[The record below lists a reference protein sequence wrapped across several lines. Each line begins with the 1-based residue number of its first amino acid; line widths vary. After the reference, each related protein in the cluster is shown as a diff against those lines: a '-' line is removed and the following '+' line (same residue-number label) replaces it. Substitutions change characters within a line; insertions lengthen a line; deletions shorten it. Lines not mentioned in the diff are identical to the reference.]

1 MNVKPTYFPSVAAS
15 GFFAVLLS
23 LVASVS
29 SAAKPS
35 PSPVATSSA
44 KTSSEKVRIALNWKP
59 EPQFGGFYAA
69 QTGDIG
75 KKYGIDF
82 DVVPGGAG
90 TPVIQMIAAG
100 QFDFGI
106 ASADEV
112 VVSRARGTDV
122 VALFAVFQTNPQGV
136 LTHAERGFESL
147 ADVFR
152 NAGTIAMQKGLPYA
166 VFLQRKYASGMK
178 ASIVPY
184 LGGISNFLS
193 RADHSQ
199 QCFVMSEP
207 LLARQQ
213 NAKTKTF
220 LVAESGFNPYMTV
233 LVTRRSL
240 LKDKPEL
247 VKNVVMA
254 VRDGWRQYLDHPEDA
269 NKKIR
274 ELNPSFDMKALREIA
289 DAQKALI
296 ETEKALGKG
305 LALGSMT
312 ESRWLEL
319 SEQLQSMKVIV
330 QRPVAS
336 DVFVKF

>member
-1 MNVKPTYFPSVAAS
+1 MNVKPNSAVPNVLKFLTIAVA
-15 GFFAVLLS
+15 FVAVTGNS
-23 LVASVS
+23 E
-29 SAAKPS
+29 AK
-35 PSPVATSSA
+35 VATKATPEKKSA
-44 KTSSEKVRIALNWKP
+44 LEKVRIALNWKP

-69 QTGDIG
+69 RTADLD
-75 KKYGIDF
+75 KKQGLEF
-82 DVVPGGAG
+82 DVVAGGAG
-90 TPVIQMIAAG
+90 TPVIQMISSG

-122 VALFAVFQTNPQGV
+122 VAIFAVFQTNPQGV

-166 VFLQRKYASGMK
+166 VFLQRKYANGMK

-213 NAKTKTF
+213 GAKTKTF

-240 LKDKPEL
+240 LKEKPEL
-247 VKNVVMA
+247 VKNVVLA
-254 VRDGWRQYLDHPEDA
+254 VRAGWRRYLDQPDEA
-269 NKKIR
+269 NVRIR
-274 ELNPSFDMKALREIA
+274 ELNPSIDLKAMKEIA
-289 DAQKALI
+289 DAQKSLI
-296 ETEKALGKG
+296 ETEKGGTKG
-305 LALGSMT
+305 QPLGSMT
-312 ESRWLEL
+312 ETRWSEL
-319 SEQLQSMKVIV
+319 SEQLQSMKVID
-330 QRPVAS
+330 QRPAS
-336 DVFVKF
+336 SEVFVKF